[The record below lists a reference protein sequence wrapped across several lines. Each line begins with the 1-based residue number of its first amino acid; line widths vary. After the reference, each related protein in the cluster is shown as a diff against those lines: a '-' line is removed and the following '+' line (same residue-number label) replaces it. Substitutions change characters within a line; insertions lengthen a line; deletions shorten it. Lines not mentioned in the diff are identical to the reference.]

1 MATPANTPSISE
13 QILARLTAVEIDVAV
28 IKSNHATREDIAKTH
43 TSIAETHELIAK
55 THVAIAET
63 HVLIAQTEARLIRW
77 FVATAVT
84 LAGLSGSL
92 AFLAAK
98 FIH

>member
-1 MATPANTPSISE
+1 MAKSEAAWREALAKSETGWREALAQFEAGTHASLAALAKADADLRESI
-13 QILARLTAVEIDVAV
+13 
-28 IKSNHATREDIAKTH
+28 TH
-43 TSIAETHELIAK
+43 THTLIAEL
-55 THVAIAET
+55 ET
-63 HVLIAQTEARLIRW
+63 RLIKW

>member
-13 QILARLTAVEIDVAV
+13 QILTRLTAVEIDIAV
-28 IKSNHATREDIAKTH
+28 IKSNYATREDIAKTH
-43 TSIAETHELIAK
+43 VMIAETHA
-55 THVAIAET
+55 
-63 HVLIAQTEARLIRW
+63 LIAQVEARLIRW
-77 FVATAVT
+77 FVATAVA
-84 LAGLSGSL
+84 LAGVSGSL